1 MTKIYSFIITQEV
14 LANVT
19 FSVHNNMRLLSKGG
33 YLNKKIKLNVM
44 TSWIDVPLLGKI
56 QQTSQMPTM
65 QAIHAYVVEVI

>member
-1 MTKIYSFIITQEV
+1 MKRRIFEQ
-14 LANVT
+14 
-19 FSVHNNMRLLSKGG
+19 
-33 YLNKKIKLNVM
+33 KIKLNVM